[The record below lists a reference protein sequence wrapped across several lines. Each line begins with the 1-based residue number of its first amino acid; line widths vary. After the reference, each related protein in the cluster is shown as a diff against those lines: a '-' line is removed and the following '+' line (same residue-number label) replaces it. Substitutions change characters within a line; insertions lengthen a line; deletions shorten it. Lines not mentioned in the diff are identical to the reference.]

1 MTANTEHVNWSS
13 PLRNRS
19 AELDGLRGLAVLAM
33 LLQHVQAIPPLM
45 DGRSP
50 TGLID
55 TAFLQGVN
63 SMWVLLDAFF
73 VLSGFLT
80 ACALLGRGATRSETA
95 KFWVR
100 RLFRLVPLYYLFL
113 VLYLYVFTFADT
125 PQSDWEQNFE
135 AQGWF
140 WTFLSNNYMAATDTF
155 AGPLSSYWFV
165 AVDMQAT
172 VVLTV
177 LILLLPRKWLIRAA
191 LVGITLVILSRVVL
205 LAAGLP
211 ELSVYRF
218 TTSRLDG
225 FFVGLIIGVLAGRAD
240 AARFLPA
247 ARRTFVG
254 GLALLGLLIVA
265 FGSLRPG
272 HVVDSWENPVV
283 VALGFTVCAVTWGA
297 LIFLVAI
304 GEGPRRLLRFR
315 PFVSA
320 GKYSYGMFLSN
331 LFVMG
336 VFFITGF
343 SQAAVSE
350 WFGGIPLLGILV
362 YGTVMLTVSYL
373 VGVLTYHG
381 FERWTSQVG
390 QRLSRKMGAR

>member
-1 MTANTEHVNWSS
+1 MTANIEQSNWTS

-45 DGRSP
+45 DGRAP
-50 TGLID
+50 TGLVD
-55 TAFLQGVN
+55 TAFLQGIN

-100 RLFRLVPLYYLFL
+100 RLFRLLPLYYLFL
-113 VLYLYVFTFADT
+113 VLYLYVFTFADA

-140 WTFLSNNYMAATDTF
+140 WTFLSNNYMAVADTF

-177 LILLLPRKWLIRAA
+177 MILLLPRKWLVRAA
-191 LVGITLVILSRVVL
+191 LAGIALVILSRIVL
-205 LAAGLP
+205 LLIGFP

-225 FFVGLIIGVLAGRAD
+225 FFVGLIIGVLAGRSD
-240 AARFLPA
+240 AARFLPI
-247 ARRTFVG
+247 ARRIFVG
-254 GLALLGLLIVA
+254 GLVLLAVLIAA
-265 FGSLRPG
+265 FGGLRPG
-272 HVVDSWENPVV
+272 HVVDSWNSPIV
-283 VALGFTVCAVTWGA
+283 VAVGFTVCAVTWGA
-297 LIFLVAI
+297 LIFLVAA
-304 GEGPRRLLRFR
+304 GEGPRRLLSFR

-336 VFFITGF
+336 VFFIAGF
-343 SQAAVSE
+343 SQSAVME
-350 WFGGIPLLGILV
+350 WFRGIPIVGILV
-362 YGTVMLTVSYL
+362 YGTAMLGVSYL

-381 FERWTSQVG
+381 FERWMSQLG
-390 QRLSRKMGAR
+390 QRISRRVGPR